1 MVEAIGAAIITAA
14 TASATTGA
22 VVGAYAI
29 AGVSLSTI
37 VGTTALFGGSLL
49 VRTLTTPD
57 SKQKVASRQFA
68 TRQALPPRRR
78 AYGRVKLSGPFIAY
92 DAFGGSFLIGVY
104 LVEGP
109 IDAYEEFWLDDRLA
123 ALPPGSLGGPAGVL
137 PWLGAVTIEA
147 HLGTPDQVAS
157 PLLQQLPYWTA
168 DRRLRGCA
176 YIAQRAAPVPE
187 KFFQKVYES
196 GSWPQPRAVIR
207 ASKVRN
213 INDPAQTADPATWAW
228 SDIAALCIR
237 DFLTHPTWGMQVP
250 EALID
255 DDSFRLKASIDAEPI
270 VNVYGNTYPRYFL
283 AGTYDLTDEP
293 ADVLQGML
301 DACDGRLF
309 LTPDGKIGITG
320 GRYVPPEVTIGQDA
334 VISFGSLEA
343 GSGKRATFNRL
354 KTSYVSWAHDYQQI
368 EGEPWDDLD
377 GQEESGEILEQ
388 DFSRPWVSLHNQ
400 LRRLAKIHTA
410 KQNPRFRITG
420 MVTSRAGLP
429 ALYEDVIRLAL
440 PRYGID
446 AVFRVER
453 AVAAGD
459 GSTCTFDLA
468 SIDPTAW
475 DFDAATEEGDTP
487 PLPNVDAAPEVIPSP
502 QNLTVLVER
511 RAVSGGISAVFVR
524 LVAAE
529 PERPDLSLIG
539 RYRRVGDSAWLDMAS
554 EGDNRASL
562 ISQVLADN
570 EQYEIQGALSTY
582 GRARQSPWAAA
593 IGSPVT
599 ATADPNAPA
608 APYAIAV
615 EGVAGGAK
623 FSFNASP
630 SPNIAAT
637 FVHRRPGFL
646 GELAGSTVADAI
658 ACGPNQR
665 FDSFISPA
673 APGPYRYWLVSRNAS
688 GFYDASSVAGP
699 FDVTVT

>member
-14 TASATTGA
+14 ASTAGYSGA
-22 VVGAYAI
+22 VIAGYAI

-37 VGTTALFGGSLL
+37 VGTTALVGGSLL
-49 VRTLTTPD
+49 VQTLTTPD

-78 AYGRVKLSGPFIAY
+78 AYGRVKLSGPFVAY
-92 DAFGGSFLIGVY
+92 DAYNGGFYIAVY

-109 IDAYEEFWLDDRLA
+109 IDAIEEYWLDDKQA
-123 ALPPGSLGGPAGVL
+123 AWPAGSLGGPAGVA
-137 PWLGAVTIEA
+137 PWLAAVTLEA
-147 HLGTPDQVAS
+147 HLGTPDQAAS
-157 PLLQQLPYWTA
+157 PLLMQLPYWTA
-168 DRRLRGCA
+168 DYRLRGCA
-176 YIAQRAAPVPE
+176 YLAQRAAPVAE

-196 GSWPQPRAVIR
+196 GSWPQPRAVLR

-213 INDPAQTADPATWAW
+213 VNDPAQTSDPATWAW
-228 SDIAALCIR
+228 SDNAALCIR

-255 DDSFRLKASIDAEPI
+255 DDSFRAMADLCATPI
-270 VNVYGNTYPRYFL
+270 VNRYGNTYPRYFL

-334 VISFGSLEA
+334 VISIGSLEV

-354 KTSYVSWAHDYQQI
+354 KTSFVSWAHDYQQI
-368 EGEPWDDLD
+368 EGEPWDDID
-377 GQEESGEILEQ
+377 GQAEAGEILEQ

-420 MVTSRAGLP
+420 LTTGRAGLP
-429 ALYEDVIRLAL
+429 ALYEDVIRLNL

-475 DFDAATEEGDTP
+475 DFDAATEEGETP
-487 PLPNVDAAPEVIPSP
+487 PLPNAEAAPEEIPAP
-502 QNLTVLVER
+502 TNLTVLVER
-511 RAVSGGISAVFVR
+511 RAVSGGVSAVFAR

-529 PERPDLSLIG
+529 PERADLSLIG
-539 RYRRVGDSAWLDMAS
+539 RYRRVGDSAWLDTAA

-562 ISQVLADN
+562 ISSVLADG
-570 EQYEIQGALSTY
+570 EVYELQGALTTY
-582 GRARQSPWAAA
+582 GRARQSAWSVAS
-593 IGSPVT
+593 GSPVT
-599 ATADPNAPA
+599 ATADPVAPGAPTGLTVNVSAGIVTLNWLNANSANVAAARLYRGAAGSSFAQATLIRTIASGPSQAVSANDSRPAGTWLYWVVNANGSGVPSAPA
-608 APYAIAV
+608 GP
-615 EGVAGGAK
+615 
-623 FSFNASP
+623 
-630 SPNIAAT
+630 AT
-637 FVHRRPGFL
+637 
-646 GELAGSTVADAI
+646 A
-658 ACGPNQR
+658 
-665 FDSFISPA
+665 
-673 APGPYRYWLVSRNAS
+673 
-688 GFYDASSVAGP
+688 
-699 FDVTVT
+699 TVT

>member
-14 TASATTGA
+14 ASTAGYSGA
-22 VVGAYAI
+22 VIAGYAI

-37 VGTTALFGGSLL
+37 VGTTALVGGSLL
-49 VRTLTTPD
+49 VQTLTTPD

-78 AYGRVKLSGPFIAY
+78 AYGRVKLSGPFVAY
-92 DAFGGSFLIGVY
+92 DAYNGGFYIAVY

-109 IDAYEEFWLDDRLA
+109 IDAIEEYWLDDRQA
-123 ALPPGSLGGPAGVL
+123 ALPPGSLGGPSGVA
-137 PWLGAVTIEA
+137 PWLAAVTLEA
-147 HLGTPDQVAS
+147 HLGTPDQAAS
-157 PLLQQLPYWTA
+157 PLLMELPYWTE
-168 DRRLRGCA
+168 DYRLRGCA
-176 YIAQRAAPVPE
+176 YLAQRAAPVAE

-196 GSWPQPRAVIR
+196 GSWPQPRAVLR

-213 INDPAQTADPATWAW
+213 VNDPAQTSDPATWAW
-228 SDIAALCIR
+228 SDNAALCIR

-250 EALID
+250 EEMID
-255 DDSFRLKASIDAEPI
+255 DDSFRAMATLCAEPV
-270 VNVYGNTYPRYFL
+270 VNRYGNTYPRYFL

-334 VISFGSLEA
+334 VISIGSLEV

-354 KTSYVSWAHDYQQI
+354 KTSFVSWAHDYQQI

-377 GQEESGEILEQ
+377 GQAEAGEILEQ

-410 KQNPRFRITG
+410 KQNPRFRIAGLVTG
-420 MVTSRAGLP
+420 RAGLP
-429 ALYEDVIRLAL
+429 ALYEDVIRLDL
-440 PRYGID
+440 PRYGIN

-475 DFDAATEEGDTP
+475 DFDAATEEGETP
-487 PLPNVDAAPEVIPSP
+487 PLPNAEASPEEIPVP
-502 QNLTVLVER
+502 TNLTVLVER
-511 RAVSGGISAVFVR
+511 RAVSGGVSAVFAR

-529 PERPDLSLIG
+529 PERADLSLIG
-539 RYRRVGDSAWLDMAS
+539 RYRRVGDTAWLDMVP

-562 ISQVLADN
+562 ISSVLADG
-570 EQYEIQGALSTY
+570 EVYEIQGAVATY
-582 GRARQSPWAAA
+582 GQARQSAWLAAS
-593 IGSPVT
+593 GSPVT
-599 ATADPNAPA
+599 ATADPA
-608 APYAIAV
+608 APSAPTGLTASANA
-615 EGVAGGAK
+615 GV
-623 FSFNASP
+623 
-630 SPNIAAT
+630 
-637 FVHRRPGFL
+637 V
-646 GELAGSTVADAI
+646 TVAWTNGAPNVAAARLYRGTASSSFAQATLI
-658 ACGPNQR
+658 RTISSGPNQSLTTS
-665 FDSFISPA
+665 DSRPA
-673 APGPYRYWLVSRNAS
+673 GTYRYWVTCANGSGVAS
-688 GFYDASSVAGP
+688 APAGP
-699 FDVTVT
+699 ATVTVT

>member
-1 MVEAIGAAIITAA
+1 MVEAIGIALLSAVGTSAAVA
-14 TASATTGA
+14 TGTT
-22 VVGAYAI
+22 VL
-29 AGVSLSTI
+29 GVSVATI
-37 VGTTALFGGSLL
+37 VGTTALVGGSLL
-49 VRTLTTPD
+49 VQTLTTPD
-57 SKQKVASRQFA
+57 TKQKVASRQFA
-68 TRQALPPRRR
+68 SKQALPARRR
-78 AYGRVKLSGPFIAY
+78 AYGRVKLSGYYIAF
-92 DAFGGSFLIGVY
+92 DANGGSFLIGIY

-109 IDAYEEFWLDDRLA
+109 IDAYEEVWLDDRKS
-123 ALPPGSLGGPAGVL
+123 ALPPGSPGGAAGVA
-137 PWLGAVTIEA
+137 PWLGAVTLEL
-147 HLGTPDQVAS
+147 HLGETDQAAS
-157 PLLQQLPYWTA
+157 PILRQLPYWTE
-168 DRRLRGCA
+168 DHRLRGCA
-176 YIAQRAAPVPE
+176 YLVQRAAPVAE
-187 KFFQKVYES
+187 KFFDRVYES

-213 INDPAQTADPATWAW
+213 INDPAQTSDPATWGW

-237 DFLTHPTWGMQVP
+237 DFLTHQAWGMQVP
-250 EALID
+250 EDLID
-255 DDSFRLKASIDAEPI
+255 NDSFRLKASIDAEPI
-270 VNVYGNTYPRYFL
+270 VNRYGNTYPRYFL
-283 AGTYDLTDEP
+283 AGTYDLTDDP

-309 LTPDGKIGITG
+309 LSPEGKIGITG
-320 GRYVPPEVTIGQDA
+320 GRYVPPDVTIGQDA
-334 VISFGSLEA
+334 IVSIGSLEV
-343 GSGKRATFNRL
+343 GSGKRASFNRL

-377 GQEESGEILEQ
+377 AQAESGEILEQ
-388 DFSRPWVSLHNQ
+388 DFSRPWVPLHNQ
-400 LRRLAKIHTA
+400 LRRLAKIYTA
-410 KQNPRFRITG
+410 QQNPRYRITG
-420 MVTSRAGLP
+420 LVTNRGGLP
-429 ALYEDVIRLAL
+429 ALYEDVIELDL
-440 PRYGID
+440 PRYGIS
-446 AVFRVER
+446 AVFRVDR
-453 AVAAGD
+453 AVWSSD
-459 GSTCTFDLA
+459 GATCTFDLA
-468 SIDPTAW
+468 AVDPTAW
-475 DFDAATEEGDTP
+475 DFDAATEEGETP
-487 PLPNVDAAPEVIPSP
+487 PLPNMDAAPEVIPSP

-511 RAVSGGISAVFVR
+511 RAVSGGITAVFAR

-539 RYRRVGDSAWLDMAS
+539 RYRRVGDTAWLDLTP

-562 ISQVLADN
+562 ISTVLADN

-582 GRARQSPWAAA
+582 GRARQSPWMAA

-615 EGVAGGAK
+615 DGVAGGAR

-630 SPNIAAT
+630 SPNVAAT
-637 FVHRRPGFL
+637 FIHRRAGFS
-646 GELAGSTVADAI
+646 GALAGSAVADAI

>member
-14 TASATTGA
+14 ASTAGYSGA
-22 VVGAYAI
+22 VIAGYAI

-37 VGTTALFGGSLL
+37 VGTTALVGGSLL
-49 VRTLTTPD
+49 VQTLTTPD

-78 AYGRVKLSGPFIAY
+78 AYGRVKLSGPFVAY
-92 DAFGGSFLIGVY
+92 DAHNGAFYIAVY

-109 IDAYEEFWLDDRLA
+109 IDAYEEYWLDDKQA
-123 ALPPGSLGGPAGVL
+123 ALPAGSLGGPAGVA
-137 PWLGAVTIEA
+137 PWLAAVTLEA
-147 HLGTPDQVAS
+147 HLGTPDQTAS
-157 PLLQQLPYWTA
+157 PLLMELPYWTA
-168 DRRLRGCA
+168 DYRLRGCA
-176 YIAQRAAPVPE
+176 YLAQRAAPVAE

-196 GSWPQPRAVIR
+196 GSWPQPRAVLR

-213 INDPAQTADPATWAW
+213 VNDPAQTSNPATWAW
-228 SDIAALCIR
+228 SDNAALCIR

-255 DDSFRLKASIDAEPI
+255 DDSFRAMATLCAQPI
-270 VNVYGNTYPRYFL
+270 VNRYGNTYPRYFL

-309 LTPDGKIGITG
+309 LTPDGKIGVTG

-334 VISFGSLEA
+334 VISIGSLEV

-354 KTSYVSWAHDYQQI
+354 KTSFVSWAHDYQQI

-377 GQEESGEILEQ
+377 AQAEAGEILEQ
-388 DFSRPWVSLHNQ
+388 DFSRPWVALHNQ

-410 KQNPRFRITG
+410 KQNPRFRIAGLVTG
-420 MVTSRAGLP
+420 RAGLP
-429 ALYEDVIRLAL
+429 ALYEDVIRLNL

-459 GSTCTFDLA
+459 GATCTFDLA

-475 DFDAATEEGDTP
+475 DFDAATEEGETP
-487 PLPNVDAAPEVIPSP
+487 PLPNEEAEPEEIPVP
-502 QNLTVLVER
+502 DNLTVLVER
-511 RAVSGGISAVFVR
+511 RSVSGNVSAVFAR

-529 PERPDLSLIG
+529 PERADLSLIG
-539 RYRRVGDSAWLDMAS
+539 RYRRVGDSAWLDMVP

-562 ISQVLADN
+562 ISSVLADG
-570 EQYEIQGALSTY
+570 EAYELQGALTTY
-582 GRARQSPWAAA
+582 GRARQSPWAVAS
-593 IGSPVT
+593 GSPVT
-599 ATADPNAPA
+599 ATADPIAPSAPIGLTASANAGVVTVAWTNGAPNVA
-608 APYAIAV
+608 AARLYR
-615 EGVAGGAK
+615 GA
-623 FSFNASP
+623 
-630 SPNIAAT
+630 
-637 FVHRRPGFL
+637 
-646 GELAGSTVADAI
+646 AGSAFAQATLI
-658 ACGPNQR
+658 RTIPSGPNQSLSEP
-665 FDSFISPA
+665 DSRPA
-673 APGPYRYWLVSRNAS
+673 GTYRYWVVNANGS
-688 GFYDASSVAGP
+688 GVPSDPAGP
-699 FDVTVT
+699 ATVTVT